1 MKIVHHLPILLSL
14 GYVEGFTG
22 NGFTAIGVTY
32 TAFAL
37 TNWFAPLVVSFI
49 GPRPT
54 LIFGGIFYVLF
65 IAQIM
70 YPMNILL
77 YMGSALLGFG
87 GAMMWVAQGHFLTIN
102 SRSES
107 CTSELCLKVNFRQKM
122 HCTIHFW
129 STIVIFYT
137 EILSEKVVLWCFF
150 WSETSEKIHNSTF
163 QAKISV

>member
-1 MKIVHHLPILLSL
+1 M
-14 GYVEGFTG
+14 
-22 NGFTAIGVTY
+22 
-32 TAFAL
+32 

-54 LIFGGIFYVLF
+54 LFFGGIFYVLF

-102 SRSES
+102 SSPETMERNSGFFFAIFQSSQVWGNAYVYFEFQDLFDIDRD
-107 CTSELCLKVNFRQKM
+107 TRITVI
-122 HCTIHFW
+122 TIF
-129 STIVIFYT
+129 
-137 EILSEKVVLWCFF
+137 
-150 WSETSEKIHNSTF
+150 N
-163 QAKISV
+163 